1 MPALRKN
8 SGRANIPVIILS
20 IVDQK
25 QVGFAL
31 GAADYLIKP
40 VRRAA
45 LLEAIRRHV
54 PSPADEDSSLLL
66 VDDDP
71 KALELLEEALRSAG

>member
-1 MPALRKN
+1 LAALRKN

-54 PSPADEDSSLLL
+54 PSPTRIRPSC
-66 VDDDP
+66 
-71 KALELLEEALRSAG
+71 